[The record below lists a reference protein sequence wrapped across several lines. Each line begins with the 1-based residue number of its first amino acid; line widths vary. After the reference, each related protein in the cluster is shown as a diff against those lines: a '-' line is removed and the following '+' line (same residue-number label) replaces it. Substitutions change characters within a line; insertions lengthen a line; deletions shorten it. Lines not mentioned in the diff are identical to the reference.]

1 MDLERNQ
8 IALVSILKPD
18 YPRSHH
24 TIQASLVLIRQ
35 SLSVNLC
42 RGQSYECSSQE
53 KAGSYL
59 QVFHGSAHTSAA
71 EDSSPDVLYSSNALQ
86 TLRPWCRD
94 VGPSPYKNGSYSKL
108 KFIKVSTTIYST
120 KKLEYKAIQKLQI
133 CFHCFFAFLILFL
146 LTVEE
151 LYVYQC
157 LSQEP
162 QTISDHIQQY
172 FRKQHCLTQK

>member
-1 MDLERNQ
+1 M
-8 IALVSILKPD
+8 K
-18 YPRSHH
+18 YWG
-24 TIQASLVLIRQ
+24 RQ
-35 SLSVNLC
+35 ENKTPAC
-42 RGQSYECSSQE
+42 FP
-53 KAGSYL
+53 L
-59 QVFHGSAHTSAA
+59 Q
-71 EDSSPDVLYSSNALQ
+71 
-86 TLRPWCRD
+86 
-94 VGPSPYKNGSYSKL
+94 L

-162 QTISDHIQQY
+162 QTIYSS
-172 FRKQHCLTQK
+172 TSENSTV